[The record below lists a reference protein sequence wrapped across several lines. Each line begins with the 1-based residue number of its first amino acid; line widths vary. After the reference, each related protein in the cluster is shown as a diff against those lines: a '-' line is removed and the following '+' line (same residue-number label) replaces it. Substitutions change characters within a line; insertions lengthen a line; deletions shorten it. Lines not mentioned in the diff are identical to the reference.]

1 MPVFM
6 SVVANA
12 STLLCMA
19 VPVVTRHANIH
30 QLGPSSSIFS
40 ALTQLLVE
48 QADLPVH

>member
-12 STLLCMA
+12 STLLCIA

-30 QLGPSSSIFS
+30 QLGPSSSIS